1 MKTQKQYKTSLDR
14 ELFNLFREIYS
25 DEGAAEDAVRDAKKA
40 FSFIRHDSLY
50 RAIGINEEI
59 Q

>member
-14 ELFNLFREIYS
+14 ELFNLFKEIYS
-25 DEGAAEDAVRDAKKA
+25 DEGAVEDAVIDAKKA
-40 FSFIRHDSLY
+40 FSYIRQDVLY
-50 RAIGINEEI
+50 RANSIEEI